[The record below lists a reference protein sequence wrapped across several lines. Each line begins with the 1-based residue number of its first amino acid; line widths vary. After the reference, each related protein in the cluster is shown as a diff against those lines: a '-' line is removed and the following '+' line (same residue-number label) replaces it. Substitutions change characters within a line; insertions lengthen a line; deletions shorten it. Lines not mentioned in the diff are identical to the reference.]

1 MPAREKQLQFW
12 NGTFTMYVVLYPN
25 WASCSLMQL
34 CRLLSR
40 SWMEFAQWDQ
50 KHVKVVLKLIYLN
63 NSLWFF
69 YNNQR
74 KWNTISWNW
83 RRIRKNLNATSK
95 MIWFYFELVG
105 GVVLIGFGS
114 NNHYC
119 MHVCMFYVHTKLKQ
133 KQLHVKLRSSCLQ
146 RTDVTIELAP
156 IRARKENKNWAT
168 LPILSK
174 QSFLR
179 QKLRNFYFYTMY
191 ILLHIC
197 V

>member
-1 MPAREKQLQFW
+1 M
-12 NGTFTMYVVLYPN
+12 
-25 WASCSLMQL
+25 
-34 CRLLSR
+34 
-40 SWMEFAQWDQ
+40 
-50 KHVKVVLKLIYLN
+50 HLN
-63 NSLWFF
+63 NNLLIF
-69 YNNQR
+69 YNNPRRALEQHR
-74 KWNTISWNW
+74 ALIKQSKKTKYYFVNW
-83 RRIRKNLNATSK
+83 KHIRMKLKATSK

-105 GVVLIGFGS
+105 GEVLIGFGS

-174 QSFLR
+174 LPNNPFPVKS
-179 QKLRNFYFYTMY
+179 
-191 ILLHIC
+191 
-197 V
+197 